1 MADEYK
7 QYRIDNAFGWQINTP
22 VFVKTP
28 FTAFGKEWKR
38 GEEFNWMNQQFRAED
53 WEQQL
58 HNVHNLFNSNFLHH
72 DSSREEETKV
82 GDRLNEMNG
91 EQLYRLVSQLNAEVK
106 RRTTSAKE
114 FADKKCKSSK
124 IDTKQRGLIRRWLRS
139 NAWAEDIFYQYRDS
153 ILGE

>member
-1 MADEYK
+1 MTHPSYLGWQKDWPLFVKVPFAHYK
-7 QYRIDNAFGWQINTP
+7 QGDFFDWIERDVTEERVAALYANGQVYHN
-22 VFVKTP
+22 
-28 FTAFGKEWKR
+28 KEL
-38 GEEFNWMNQQFRAED
+38 ETQQ
-53 WEQQL
+53 
-58 HNVHNLFNSNFLHH
+58 
-72 DSSREEETKV
+72 KV

-124 IDTKQRGLIRRWLRS
+124 IDPKQRGLVRRWLRS
-139 NAWAEDIFYQYRDS
+139 NTWAEDLFYQYRDM